1 MFAPGLFVVLWST
14 GFIVARYGTQDAGPL
29 TFLTIRTAIAAVILF
44 VIARLAREARMP
56 QGLVPV
62 QLVVGVGI
70 HAMYLGGVFV
80 AIDNGLPSGVS
91 ALIAALHP
99 VVTTVL
105 GRVLLSEVLTR
116 RRIVGVLLG
125 SATLLVLAVPF
136 LILVALMYWVIFG
149 GIFAFFIYFRKNQI
163 LRVFED
169 RAEVRTKFLVEGVRR
184 IEASKIEAVNVADAL
199 LGQKAYGS
207 VMITGSGGT
216 KIMINPIGDQHK
228 VAEIIRGISSAS
240 SSKSS
245 ASAATSSFDDLAAQL
260 KNLADLHKSGVLDDK
275 EYKAAKAKLIS

>member
-1 MFAPGLFVVLWST
+1 MSKQLLEQQFVPYT
-14 GFIVARYGTQDAGPL
+14 KGFKIS
-29 TFLTIRTAIAAVILF
+29 
-44 VIARLAREARMP
+44 
-56 QGLVPV
+56 LV
-62 QLVVGVGI
+62 
-70 HAMYLGGVFV
+70 
-80 AIDNGLPSGVS
+80 
-91 ALIAALHP
+91 
-99 VVTTVL
+99 
-105 GRVLLSEVLTR
+105 
-116 RRIVGVLLG
+116 IVGVLLG

-136 LILVALMYWVIFG
+136 LITVALMYWVIFG

-199 LGQKAYGS
+199 LGQKAYGG

-245 ASAATSSFDDLAAQL
+245 ASAATSSSDDLAAQL